1 MNILLSLAD
10 NLSMFW
16 ENTGFA
22 NTTLAHLVMIVIGIF
37 FIFLAV
43 KYEYEPLLLIPIAMR

>member
-22 NTTLAHLVMIVIGIF
+22 NTTLAHIVMIVIGIF
-37 FIFLAV
+37 FIFSFYSNV
-43 KYEYEPLLLIPIAMR
+43 CKYEML